1 MSTTPPHTTPPHTT
15 PGSAPGTTVVDTI
28 VVGAGAAGSAT
39 AWMLARRGQRVA
51 LLDRFPA
58 GHQRGSSHG
67 TERIFRFVYAE
78 REYVRL
84 ALEARPLWSELERD
98 AGVEI
103 LTICG
108 GIDMGPVHELE
119 LLQAGCAAEGVR
131 LDIVDGDAAAAL
143 VPGLRLSGP
152 IAHQAD
158 GGRTNADLTLASLQ
172 GRAAHHGAIVR
183 FEDGVVA
190 IEPDDSKVTVR
201 TESGAVYEAETCVV
215 TTGAWAEPVL
225 ADIVSIPRIT
235 VTKEQVAFFRAT
247 RTHPW
252 PTFIGHGD
260 EVPLYGM
267 STPDGL
273 VKVGEHCTGPVID
286 PDDRT
291 FDIEPESWRR
301 LTDWARANVR
311 DIDPDPVHHVTCLYA
326 SSPDENFVIDRV
338 GRIVVGVGL
347 GGHGFKF
354 TPALGKHLADLAD
367 GTGWADNPFT
377 LARHASGG
385 LEFTVGANGHH

>member
-1 MSTTPPHTTPPHTT
+1 MSEHLT
-15 PGSAPGTTVVDTI
+15 VDTV

-39 AWMLARRGQRVA
+39 AWTLARRGRRVA
-51 LLDRFPA
+51 LIDRFEA
-58 GHQRGSSHG
+58 GHRRGSSHG

-98 AGVEI
+98 AGVQI

-108 GIDMGPVHELE
+108 GVDLGPLAELE

-131 LDIVDGDAAAAL
+131 LDILDGADAAAVA
-143 VPGLRLSGP
+143 PGLRLDGP

-158 GGRTNADLTLASLQ
+158 GGRTNADLTLAALQ
-172 GRAAHHGAIVR
+172 GRAEHHGAHVR
-183 FEDGVVA
+183 FTDQVVA
-190 IEPDDSKVTVR
+190 VEPHESHVVVR
-201 TESGAVYEAETCVV
+201 TAGGLVVEAGTCVV

-225 ADIVSIPRIT
+225 AGLVDIPRIT
-235 VTKEQVAFFRAT
+235 VTKEQVAYFRPTAT
-247 RTHPW
+247 HHW

-260 EVPLYGM
+260 GIPLYGM

-273 VKVGEHCTGPVID
+273 VKVGEHCTGPEVD
-286 PDDRT
+286 PDTRT
-291 FDIEPESWRR
+291 FDVEPVSWERIVG
-301 LTDWARANVR
+301 WARAHVR
-311 DIDPDPVHHVTCLYA
+311 DIDPEPVDHTTCLYA

-354 TPALGKHLADLAD
+354 TPALGLHLADLAD
-367 GTGWADNPFT
+367 DTGWADNPFT
-377 LARHASGG
+377 LARHRAGG
-385 LEFTVGANGHH
+385 AGFTVGANGHH